1 MRSQQDNRKPKGEN
15 PRIVTWCQGK
25 VNEEWAYMF
34 QVQTKSTI
42 LSKRILQML
51 LGMEAGTGFDP
62 NSKEVISLVRRL
74 FSSKEEFREFANNF
88 EYKMERLK

>member
-1 MRSQQDNRKPKGEN
+1 
-15 PRIVTWCQGK
+15 
-25 VNEEWAYMF
+25 
-34 QVQTKSTI
+34 
-42 LSKRILQML
+42 ML
-51 LGMEAGTGFDP
+51 LGMETGTGFDP